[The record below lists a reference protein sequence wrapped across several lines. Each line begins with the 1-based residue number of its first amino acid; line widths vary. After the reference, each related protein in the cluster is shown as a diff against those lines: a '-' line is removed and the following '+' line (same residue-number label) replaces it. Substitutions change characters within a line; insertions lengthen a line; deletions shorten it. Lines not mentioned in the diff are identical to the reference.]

1 MKSMQM
7 IESVQKED
15 NALTLVVST
24 CIDDNSSTTS
34 GANTDLNCRSSIAFE
49 NSFIAFAS
57 FL

>member
-1 MKSMQM
+1 MQM

-24 CIDDNSSTTS
+24 CIDDNSSATS

-49 NSFIAFAS
+49 NSFVAFAS